1 MFLFIYRAQTKE
13 LKYKRLILKGVIK
26 NLKTPYPFQFLE
38 ITNGLN
44 VFHNPM

>member
-26 NLKTPYPFQFLE
+26 EFLE